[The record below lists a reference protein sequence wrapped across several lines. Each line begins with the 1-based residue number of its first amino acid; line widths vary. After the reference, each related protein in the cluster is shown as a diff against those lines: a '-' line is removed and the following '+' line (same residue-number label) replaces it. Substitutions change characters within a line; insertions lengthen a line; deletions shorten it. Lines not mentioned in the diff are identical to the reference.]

1 MAILDKYKT
10 PDYLGKY
17 ADIENR
23 NPTEI
28 STGSKGVYNIDQYV
42 YPEDLSTKPD
52 LQHYVAFYINVREK
66 TKFAPKQK
74 VNVDVN
80 AGKNIVDPTDQA
92 KAAAIGAGISV
103 GLAAA
108 SATSKA
114 LGGVD
119 VAKIASALKNA
130 GSIRSGAGI
139 IAAAGLPFLV
149 GGVAGAATYKAID
162 EITNMGTIVKID
174 TPRRIQDAI
183 LLHVEKPPSVKYSMK
198 YTDPDLGILAGLAGG
213 SSAIETQFSTRA
225 TEAGIAA
232 GLALAGLPKA
242 AIAARILGQASP
254 MQIIGSAAKI
264 ATNPFTAVTF
274 ETINQRTFNFS
285 YTFLPRSEKEVT
297 QVKNIIDLFKFH
309 MHPELSPGSMF
320 YIYPSEFDIVYY
332 YKGKEN
338 EFVNKISTCALTD
351 MDVKYGGEYF
361 STFVNG
367 APAEISM
374 TLSFKELELLTKE
387 RIVKGY

>member
-10 PDYLGKY
+10 SDYLGKY

-66 TKFAPKQK
+66 TKFAPEQK
-74 VNVDVN
+74 VDVDVN
-80 AGKNIVDPTDQA
+80 AGKNIVDPTDQTQ
-92 KAAAIGAGISV
+92 AAAIGGGLSV

-108 SATSKA
+108 SATSRA

-130 GSIRSGAGI
+130 GSIRSRAGI
-139 IAAAGLPFLV
+139 LAAAGLPALV
-149 GGVAGAATYKAID
+149 GGAAGAATYYAINK
-162 EITNMGTIVKID
+162 ITNMGTIVKID

-198 YTDPDLGILAGLAGG
+198 YTDLDLGILAGLAGG

-225 TEAGIAA
+225 TEAGIGA
-232 GLALAGLPKA
+232 GLALASLPKA
-242 AIAARILGQASP
+242 AIAAKILGQASP
-254 MQIIGSAAKI
+254 MQLIGSAAKI

-309 MHPELSPGSMF
+309 MHPELSSGSMF